1 MRFRSRKKNKVGVFF
16 SRMIIIIIISLVC
29 SILVIKYFSVKVND
43 TILPM
48 AEDKLR
54 KIVTTII
61 NDSTSGIKF
70 DKDLITISKNDKN
83 EIDLINYN
91 TYEVTKL
98 LNEVTG
104 NIQGNLEKFM
114 EHEESYLKGYMI
126 QEIPIGA
133 IFDSA
138 FLGNIGPKIKFKTEM
153 NGSIIS
159 NIETEVKPY
168 GINNAYVETR
178 IYLEVNGRIYL
189 PFVSND
195 VKIENVIPL
204 SMNIVQGTIPEAYV
218 TSFR

>member
-1 MRFRSRKKNKVGVFF
+1 
-16 SRMIIIIIISLVC
+16 MIIIIIISLVC
-29 SILVIKYFSVKVND
+29 SILVIKYFSKRVND

-54 KIVTTII
+54 KIVMTII
-61 NDSTSGIKF
+61 NDSTSDIKF
-70 DKDLITISKNDKN
+70 DTNLITISKNNNN

-104 NIQGNLEKFM
+104 NIQKNLEKFM

-126 QEIPIGA
+126 QEIPFGA
-133 IFDSA
+133 IFDST
-138 FLGNIGPKIKFKTEM
+138 FLRNIGPKIKFKTEM

-178 IYLEVNGRIYL
+178 IYLEVSGRIYL

-195 VKIENVIPL
+195 VKVENVIPL
-204 SMNIVQGTIPEAYV
+204 SMNIVQGTVPEPYL
-218 TSFR
+218 TSFK

>member
-61 NDSTSGIKF
+61 NDSTSDIKF
-70 DKDLITISKNDKN
+70 DKDLITISKNEKN